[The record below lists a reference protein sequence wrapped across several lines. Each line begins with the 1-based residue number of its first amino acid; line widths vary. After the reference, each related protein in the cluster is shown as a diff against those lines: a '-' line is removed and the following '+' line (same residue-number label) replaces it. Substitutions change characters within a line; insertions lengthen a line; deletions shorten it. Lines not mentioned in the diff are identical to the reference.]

1 MTEYKTDPAWLN
13 WCALVDF
20 TLAATADSFVIPQSV
35 VKLDDKYIDWLEKFN
50 NVPEFQ
56 GCMKPKDMMAA
67 NYAPDIIETGPLIRS
82 LTCLEPLV
90 PAACSSLPCLDIYT
104 AACARTWCMTFE
116 ALYQIVKKIAENS
129 NHKNFLFRLA
139 DIWQLRSGLDLL
151 DQTASRWNEF
161 TVTLQADPVVVH
173 YSLDH
178 RIIPLEG
185 NKDATMHHHLFFQQV
200 MNHAPAV

>member
-1 MTEYKTDPAWLN
+1 
-13 WCALVDF
+13 
-20 TLAATADSFVIPQSV
+20 
-35 VKLDDKYIDWLEKFN
+35 
-50 NVPEFQ
+50 
-56 GCMKPKDMMAA
+56 
-67 NYAPDIIETGPLIRS
+67 
-82 LTCLEPLV
+82 
-90 PAACSSLPCLDIYT
+90 
-104 AACARTWCMTFE
+104 MTFE

-129 NHKNFLFRLA
+129 NHKNFLLRLA